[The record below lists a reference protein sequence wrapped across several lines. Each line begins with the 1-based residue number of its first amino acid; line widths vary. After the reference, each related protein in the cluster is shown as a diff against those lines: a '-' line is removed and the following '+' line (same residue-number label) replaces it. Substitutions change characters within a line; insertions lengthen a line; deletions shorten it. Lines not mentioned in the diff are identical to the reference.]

1 MLIENR
7 YNTYS
12 IWRMRMDNFMDKLA
26 QKFNASELIKAN
38 SQAEAEEMKR
48 LQKQVAAYESILQEV
63 RKLNLKNVEVTE
75 HIETQVERLTNVNA
89 VLDEI
94 KTIQSEN
101 KKEEPTELL
110 EETKKILEEGQLKI
124 EELFKASDEYV
135 HRENVKV
142 YRNVQAV
149 IVDEIKNQTE
159 GLTEEVAK
167 IDSKVGLLKILTIG
181 TIALSV
187 INTVLIVIQM
197 LF

>member
-1 MLIENR
+1 
-7 YNTYS
+7 
-12 IWRMRMDNFMDKLA
+12 MDNFMDKLA